1 MSECPTG
8 SRWREALGSIGRRP
22 VAWAA
27 AVLVAGLAL
36 GAVLLAAIAGWSLRP
51 LVERSSIAPEVTVV
65 LAAGASQ
72 AEVDGLR
79 NALSLLP
86 AVSATRFVSRD
97 AALGQ
102 IASRTPADR
111 DAIGRLAGN
120 PLPDVVVI
128 SFRGDA
134 SPDAIESVAA
144 AIKKMARVDAVDVDL
159 AWYRKLWALGRIGL
173 GVSLAVA
180 VALVVHEAVWLMVA
194 VALSGPIDA
203 RRAQLL
209 WLLGADDRV
218 VRRAPVTAAGLTAL
232 AVAAIALVCA
242 RAGWQWLNQQLAALG
257 RLYASAVQLQWPPE
271 RWLGG
276 FVLVVLVA
284 GLLIGSIRAR
294 LCFGSIRAS
303 LASSKISQ
311 G

>member
-8 SRWREALGSIGRRP
+8 SLWREALGSIGRRP
-22 VAWAA
+22 IAWVA
-27 AVLVAGLAL
+27 AVMVAGLAL
-36 GAVLLAAIAGWSLRP
+36 GAVLLVAIAGWSLRP

-65 LAAGASQ
+65 LTPGASP
-72 AEVDGLR
+72 AEVDALR
-79 NALSLLP
+79 NALSLLS

-97 AALGQ
+97 AALAQ

-120 PLPDVVVI
+120 PLPDVVVL

-134 SPDAIESVAA
+134 SPDGIESTAA

-159 AWYRKLWALGRIGL
+159 AWYRKLWALAQIGVA
-173 GVSLAVA
+173 GSLAVA
-180 VALVVHEAVWLMVA
+180 AALVVHAAGWLAVA

-209 WLLGADDRV
+209 WLLGADDRA
-218 VRRAPVTAAGLTAL
+218 VRRVPVTAAGLTAL
-232 AVAAIALVCA
+232 AVAAIALVSA
-242 RAGWQWLNQQLAALG
+242 RAGWQWLNQQFASLG
-257 RLYASAVQLQWPPE
+257 RLYAGAVQLQWPPE
-271 RWLGG
+271 RWLGE
-276 FVLVVLVA
+276 FVLAVLVV

-303 LASSKISQ
+303 LAHSKTS
-311 G
+311 

>member
-1 MSECPTG
+1 MSACPTG
-8 SRWREALGSIGRRP
+8 SRWREALESIGRRP
-22 VAWAA
+22 VAWVA

-86 AVSATRFVSRD
+86 SVSATRFVSRD
-97 AALGQ
+97 AALAQ

-128 SFRGDA
+128 SFRADA
-134 SPDAIESVAA
+134 SPDAIESTAA

-173 GVSLAVA
+173 GGSLTVA
-180 VALVVHEAVWLMVA
+180 VALVLHAAGWLMVA

-209 WLLGADDRV
+209 WLLGADDRA

-276 FVLVVLVA
+276 FVVAVLVA

-294 LCFGSIRAS
+294 LRFGSIRTS
-303 LASSKISQ
+303 LASSKVP
-311 G
+311 